1 MKHPKKFLS
10 EGEEIIFD
18 VHHHPVVLWRPFF
31 LVLFYTTAWLVL
43 LFSVDFF
50 GSGWPLLVGAVLLG
64 VLLAVLTWKTE
75 VWLHVN
81 LVLTN
86 YRLIYRVGVLSRSAW
101 EIPLSSITDISLSQ
115 TVVGRAIGLGDLVIK
130 SYSQSGQ
137 TPYFGLRHPNQLKQK
152 ILEQI
157 HKATGAAAGEGPRA
171 IAEEVART
179 IERTQP
185 THEITAVP
193 PERPPLY
200 SEIVDQ
206 IERLEELR
214 RRGVLSDEEFQKA
227 KDGLLSRLGKEQE
240 G

>member
-1 MKHPKKFLS
+1 MRYPEKFLS

-31 LVLFYTTAWLVL
+31 LVLFYTTAWLAL
-43 LFSVDFF
+43 LFTVDFF
-50 GSGWPLLVGAVLLG
+50 GSGWPLLAGAVLLG
-64 VLLAVLTWKTE
+64 LLLVVLSWKVE
-75 VWLHVN
+75 VWLRVN

-86 YRLIYRVGVLSRSAW
+86 YRLMYRVGVLSRSAW
-101 EIPLSSITDISLSQ
+101 EIPLSSITDISLIQ
-115 TVVGRAIGLGDLVIK
+115 TIGGRVIGLGDLVIK
-130 SYSQSGQ
+130 SYSESGQ

-157 HKATGAAAGEGPRA
+157 HRVTGAAAGEGPRA

-185 THEITAVP
+185 THEIAAVP

-214 RRGVLSDEEFQKA
+214 GRGVLSDEDFQKA
-227 KDGLLSRLGKEQE
+227 KDDLLSRLGKEHE

>member
-1 MKHPKKFLS
+1 MKYPEKLLS
-10 EGEEIIFD
+10 KGEEIVFD
-18 VHHHPVVLWRPFF
+18 VHHHPVVLWAPLL
-31 LVLFYTTAWLVL
+31 LVIVYTAVWLTL
-43 LFSVDFF
+43 LFMADFL
-50 GSGWPLLVGAVLLG
+50 GSGWWLLGGAVLLL
-64 VLLAVLTWKTE
+64 VLLAVLAWKIE

-86 YRLIYRVGVLSRSAW
+86 QRLIYRAGVLSRRAW
-101 EIPLSSITDISLSQ
+101 EIPLSSISDVSLIQSAP
-115 TVVGRAIGLGDLVIK
+115 GRVIGVGDLVIK
-130 SYSQSGQ
+130 SSTQSGK
-137 TPYFGLRHPNQLKQK
+137 TPYFRLRRPDRLKQK
-152 ILEQI
+152 ILEQV
-157 HKATGAAAGEGPRA
+157 HRATGVTVGGAPSV

-185 THEITAVP
+185 THEIAAVP

-227 KDGLLSRLGKEQE
+227 KDDLLSRLGKEP
-240 G
+240 GG